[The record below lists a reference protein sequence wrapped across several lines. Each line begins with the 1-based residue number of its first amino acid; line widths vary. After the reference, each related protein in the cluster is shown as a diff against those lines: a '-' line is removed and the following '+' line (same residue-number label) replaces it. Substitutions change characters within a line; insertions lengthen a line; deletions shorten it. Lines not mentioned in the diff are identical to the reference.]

1 MTEPGATGQTG
12 EPRRIALQDA
22 TVPSDV
28 QAVWEC
34 TTNTSNDLLDQRE
47 QRVVIEKDGE
57 IVACCRWYPISYT
70 LGMSLDDLLIMAV
83 EDYEETKPLPS

>member
-12 EPRRIALQDA
+12 GPRRIALQDA

-34 TTNTSNDLLDQRE
+34 TTNSSDWSQSRCK
-47 QRVVIEKDGE
+47 QRVVIEQGGE
-57 IVACCRWYPISYT
+57 IVACCRWYDLSY
-70 LGMSLDDLLIMAV
+70 SLSDLLSMAV
-83 EDYEETKPLPS
+83 EDYEETKPIPS